1 VRIACIGGGPAGLY
15 FAISMKL
22 RDPSHDIEVFE
33 RNAPGVTFGWGVVF
47 SDLTVDN
54 ITRND
59 PVSAQTITQEFAHWD
74 DIDVHIHGATIT
86 SGGHGFIGIGRKRLL
101 EILQHRARE
110 LGVTLQFN
118 AECDPADPKWRDYDL
133 VIASDGINS
142 RFRDAYADAFG
153 VDVDVRPN
161 KFVWLGTSKA
171 FDAFTFAFEETGH
184 GWIWAHAY
192 RFAPDCSTFIVEC
205 SEETWRNFG
214 FDRMD
219 QGEARAVCEKLFAKY
234 LDGHKLMSNAA
245 HLPGPAVWLN
255 FRRIKCERWSSGNVI
270 LLGDAA
276 HTAHFSIGS
285 GTKLALEDAI
295 KLAEVLNRTSP
306 SSRGAAG
313 DAAIQKS
320 FTRRT
325 RSREE
330 ETPHPSRSSRL
341 RVKPSD
347 AGAVSVAGSQARG
360 DGPLSL
366 EAALDEYQAERSL
379 EVLKLQN
386 SARNSTEWFET
397 LGRYLHFEPL
407 QFAYSLLTRSQRISH
422 ENLRL
427 RDREWLEGVER
438 WFWKRATNGRS
449 NTTAPPMFA
458 PFKMREME
466 VANRI
471 TVSPMAM
478 YSAVDGVP
486 NDFHLVHL
494 GERALGGAGLVFTE
508 MTCVSPEGRI
518 SPGCTGMWN
527 ADHVAAWKRIV
538 DFVHANSTAKIC
550 LQLGHSGP
558 KGSTKLGWE
567 GNDVPLDEG
576 NWPVMAASDVAWSPA
591 NQRPHPMTR
600 ADMDAVRDQFVAA
613 VRMGLECGF
622 DMIELHAAH
631 GYLLSSFITRLQN
644 RRTDEY
650 GGSLENRLRYPIE
663 VFAAMRAAWPSDRPM
678 SVRISANDW
687 AGENGITP
695 GDAVEIG
702 EAFAR
707 EGADLID
714 VSAGQTWA
722 EAQPVYGRM
731 FQTPFSDK
739 IRNEARLATMAVG
752 NIYEPDHANSI
763 LAAGRAD
770 LVALARPH
778 LIDPM
783 WTLRAAAQLD
793 YRDVHCPPQYLNG
806 LSQLARN
813 LKREAEAAAAL
824 RV

>member
-1 VRIACIGGGPAGLY
+1 
-15 FAISMKL
+15 MKL
-22 RDPSHDIEVFE
+22 RDPAHEIEVFE

-47 SDLTVDN
+47 SDQTVEN

-59 PVSAQTITQEFAHWD
+59 PVSARTITDELAHWD
-74 DIDVHIHGATIT
+74 DIDVHIRGETIT
-86 SGGHGFIGIGRKRLL
+86 SGGHGFIGIGRKRML
-101 EILQHRARE
+101 EILQDRARE
-110 LGVTLQFN
+110 LGVTLSFE
-118 AECDPADPKWRDYDL
+118 AECDPADPKWRGYDL
-133 VIASDGINS
+133 VIAADGANS
-142 RFRDAYADAFG
+142 RFRDANPGAFS
-153 VDVDVRPN
+153 VDIDVRRN
-161 KFVWLGTSKA
+161 KFVWLGTSKV
-171 FDAFTFAFEETGH
+171 FEAFTFAFEETEH

-205 SEETWRNFG
+205 SEETWEKFG
-214 FDRMD
+214 FDRMS
-219 QGEARAVCEKLFAKY
+219 QAESIAACEQLFAKY
-234 LDGHKLMSNAA
+234 LDGHRLQSNAS
-245 HLPGPAVWLN
+245 HLVGSAAWLN
-255 FRRIKCERWSSGNVI
+255 FPRVKCERWSTGNVI

-295 KLAEVLNRTSP
+295 KLADVLNRP
-306 SSRGAAG
+306 G
-313 DAAIQKS
+313 
-320 FTRRT
+320 
-325 RSREE
+325 
-330 ETPHPSRSSRL
+330 
-341 RVKPSD
+341 
-347 AGAVSVAGSQARG
+347 
-360 DGPLSL
+360 LSL
-366 EAALDEYQAERSL
+366 EAAMDEYVAERNL

-397 LGRYLHFEPL
+397 LERYTHFEPL

-438 WFWKRATNGRS
+438 WFWKRATDGRS
-449 NTTAPPMFA
+449 NKTAPPMFA
-458 PFKMREME
+458 PLMLREMTVE
-466 VANRI
+466 NRI

-486 NDFHLVHL
+486 NDFHFVHL

-518 SPGCTGMWN
+518 SPGCTGLWN
-527 ADHVAAWKRIV
+527 DEQVAAWKRIV
-538 DFVHANSTAKIC
+538 DFVHANSKAKLC
-550 LQLGHSGP
+550 LQLGHSGA

-567 GNDVPLDEG
+567 GNDLPLDDG
-576 NWPVMAASDVAWSPA
+576 NWPVMSASDLAWSPV
-591 NQRPHPMTR
+591 NQVPRAMTR
-600 ADMDAVRDQFVAA
+600 ADMDEVRDQFVAA
-613 VRMGLECGF
+613 TRMAIDCGF
-622 DMIELHAAH
+622 DMVELHAAH
-631 GYLLSSFITRLQN
+631 GYLLSSFITPLQN

-650 GGSLENRLRYPIE
+650 GGSLENRLRYPLE

-678 SVRISANDW
+678 SVRISATDW

-695 GDAVEIG
+695 DEAVLIG

-714 VSAGQTWA
+714 VSAGQTWGGQ
-722 EAQPVYGRM
+722 QPVYGRM
-731 FQTPFSDK
+731 FQTPFSDR
-739 IRNEARLATMAVG
+739 IRNEGRLATMAVG

-778 LIDPM
+778 LVDPM

-793 YRDVHCPPQYLNG
+793 YRDIHIPPQYLNG
-806 LSQLARN
+806 MSQLARN
-813 LKREAEAAAAL
+813 LKREAEMAAPL

>member
-22 RDPSHDIEVFE
+22 RDPSHDIEIFE

-54 ITRND
+54 ITAND
-59 PVSAQTITQEFAHWD
+59 PVSAKAITEEFAHWD
-74 DIDVHIHGATIT
+74 DIDVHYRGQCIT
-86 SGGHGFIGIGRKRLL
+86 SGGHGFIGIGRRRLL
-101 EILQHRARE
+101 EILQDRARE
-110 LGVTLQFN
+110 LGVVLHFE
-118 AECDPADPKWRDYDL
+118 AECDSADPKWRGYDL
-133 VIASDGINS
+133 VIASDGANS
-142 RFRDAYADAFG
+142 RFRDASPEAFG
-153 VDVDVRPN
+153 VDVDVRRN
-161 KFVWLGTSKA
+161 KFVWLGTSKV
-171 FDAFTFAFEETGH
+171 FDAFTFAFAETEH

-192 RFAPDCSTFIVEC
+192 RFARDASTFIVEC
-205 SEETWRNFG
+205 SEETWRCFG
-214 FDRMD
+214 FDTMD
-219 QGEARAVCEKLFAKY
+219 QAQALAVCENLFARY
-234 LDGHKLMSNAA
+234 LDGHRLQSNAS
-245 HLPGPAVWLN
+245 HLVGSAAWLN
-255 FRRIKCERWSSGNVI
+255 FKRIKCERWASGNVI

-276 HTAHFSIGS
+276 HTAHFSVGS

-295 KLAEVLNRTSP
+295 KLADVLNRQS
-306 SSRGAAG
+306 
-313 DAAIQKS
+313 
-320 FTRRT
+320 
-325 RSREE
+325 
-330 ETPHPSRSSRL
+330 
-341 RVKPSD
+341 
-347 AGAVSVAGSQARG
+347 
-360 DGPLSL
+360 LSL
-366 EAALDEYQAERSL
+366 EAALDEYQAERNL

-397 LGRYLHFEPL
+397 LERYLHFEPL

-438 WFWKRATNGRS
+438 WFWQRATKGRS
-449 NTTAPPMFA
+449 NKTAPPMFA
-458 PFKMREME
+458 PFRLREME
-466 VANRI
+466 VENRI

-486 NDFHLVHL
+486 NDFHFVHL

-538 DFVHANSTAKIC
+538 DFVHANSKAKIC
-550 LQLGHSGP
+550 LQLGHSGG
-558 KGSTKLGWE
+558 KGSTRLGWE
-567 GNDVPLDEG
+567 GDNVPLTDG
-576 NWPVMAASDVAWSPA
+576 NWPVMAASDVPWSPV
-591 NQRPHPMTR
+591 NQVPRPMTR
-600 ADMDAVRDQFVAA
+600 ADMDMVRDQFVAA

-622 DMIELHAAH
+622 DMVELHAAH
-631 GYLLSSFITRLQN
+631 GYLLSSFITPLQN

-650 GGSLENRLRYPIE
+650 GGSLENRLRFPLE
-663 VFAAMRAAWPSDRPM
+663 VFAAMRAAWPSDKPM
-678 SVRISANDW
+678 SIRISATDW
-687 AGENGITP
+687 AGEDGITP
-695 GDAVEIG
+695 DDAVEMG

-722 EAQPVYGRM
+722 EQQPVYGRM

-778 LIDPM
+778 LIDPF

-793 YRDVHCPPQYLNG
+793 YRDVHVPPQYLG
-806 LSQLARN
+806 GMAQLARN

>member
-1 VRIACIGGGPAGLY
+1 MSLPTLATSAGNLVKIACIGAGPAGLY

-22 RDPSHDIEVFE
+22 RDSSHEIEVFE

-54 ITRND
+54 ITKND
-59 PVSAQTITQEFAHWD
+59 PASAKIITGEFAHWD
-74 DIDVHIHGATIT
+74 DIDVHIRGECVT
-86 SGGHGFIGIGRKRLL
+86 SSGHGFIGISRKRLL
-101 EILQHRARE
+101 AILQDRARA
-110 LGVTLQFN
+110 LGVTLHFE

-133 VIASDGINS
+133 VIASDGANS
-142 RFRDAYADAFG
+142 RFRDAQSDAFG
-153 VDVDVRPN
+153 VDVDVRKN
-161 KFVWLGTSKA
+161 KFVWLGTSKV
-171 FDAFTFAFEETGH
+171 FDAFTFAFEETEH

-192 RFAPDCSTFIVEC
+192 RFAPDASTFIVEC
-205 SEETWRNFG
+205 SEETWARFG
-214 FDRMD
+214 FDRMSQD
-219 QGEARAVCEKLFAKY
+219 ESIAACEQLFAKY
-234 LDGHKLMSNAA
+234 LDGHRLQSNAS
-245 HLPGPAVWLN
+245 HLVGSAAWLN
-255 FRRIKCERWSSGNVI
+255 FRRIKCERWSAGNVI

-295 KLAEVLNRTSP
+295 KLADVLNRS
-306 SSRGAAG
+306 G
-313 DAAIQKS
+313 
-320 FTRRT
+320 
-325 RSREE
+325 
-330 ETPHPSRSSRL
+330 
-341 RVKPSD
+341 
-347 AGAVSVAGSQARG
+347 
-360 DGPLSL
+360 LSL
-366 EAALDEYQAERSL
+366 EAALDEYVAERNL

-397 LGRYLHFEPL
+397 LDRYLHFEPL

-438 WFWKRATNGRS
+438 WFWKRATDGKS

-458 PFKMREME
+458 PLKLRELE

-486 NDFHLVHL
+486 NDFHFVHY
-494 GERALGGAGLVFTE
+494 GERAIGGAGLLFTE

-527 ADHVAAWKRIV
+527 ADHVAAWTRIV
-538 DFVHANSTAKIC
+538 DFVHANSSAKIC
-550 LQLGHSGP
+550 LQLGHSGA

-567 GNDVPLDEG
+567 GNDVPLDDG
-576 NWPVMAASDVAWSPA
+576 NWPVMSASDVPWSPV
-591 NQRPHPMTR
+591 NQVPR
-600 ADMDAVRDQFVAA
+600 AMSRSDMDMVRDQFVAA
-613 VRMGLECGF
+613 VRLGLDCGF

-631 GYLLSSFITRLQN
+631 GYLLSSFITPLQN
-644 RRTDEY
+644 TRTDEY
-650 GGSLENRLRYPIE
+650 GGSLENRLRYPLE
-663 VFAAMRAAWPSDRPM
+663 VFAAMRAAWPSDKPM
-678 SVRISANDW
+678 SVRISATDW
-687 AGENGITP
+687 AGEDGITP
-695 GDAVEIG
+695 DDAVAIG

-722 EAQPVYGRM
+722 EQQPVYGRM
-731 FQTPFSDK
+731 FQTPFSDR
-739 IRNEARLATMAVG
+739 IRNEGRLATMAVG

-783 WTLRAAAQLD
+783 WTLRAAAALD
-793 YRDVHCPPQYLNG
+793 YRGVHVPPQYLNG
-806 LSQLARN
+806 MSQLARN
-813 LKREAEAAAAL
+813 LKREAEMAAAL

>member
-1 VRIACIGGGPAGLY
+1 MKIACIGGGPAGLY

-22 RDPSHDIEVFE
+22 RDPGHEIEVFE

-54 ITRND
+54 ITHND
-59 PVSAQTITQEFAHWD
+59 PVSAKTITEEFAHWD
-74 DIDVHIHGATIT
+74 DIDVHIRGECIT
-86 SGGHGFIGIGRKRLL
+86 SSGHGFIGIGRKRLL
-101 EILQHRARE
+101 EILQDRARE
-110 LGVTLQFN
+110 LGVVLHFE
-118 AECDPADPKWRDYDL
+118 AECDPADAKWRGYDL
-133 VIASDGINS
+133 VIASDGANS
-142 RFRDAYADAFG
+142 RFRDAHAEAFG
-153 VDVDVRPN
+153 VDIDVRRN

-171 FDAFTFAFEETGH
+171 FDAFTFAFEETEH

-192 RFAPDCSTFIVEC
+192 RFAADCSTFIVEC
-205 SEETWRNFG
+205 SEETWRRFG
-214 FDRMD
+214 FDRMSQD
-219 QGEARAVCEKLFAKY
+219 ESIAACEKLFAKY
-234 LDGHKLMSNAA
+234 LDGHSLQSNAS
-245 HLPGPAVWLN
+245 HLVGSAAWLN
-255 FRRIKCERWSSGNVI
+255 FKRIKCERWTSGNVI

-295 KLAEVLNRTSP
+295 KLADVLNR
-306 SSRGAAG
+306 
-313 DAAIQKS
+313 KS
-320 FTRRT
+320 L
-325 RSREE
+325 
-330 ETPHPSRSSRL
+330 TP
-341 RVKPSD
+341 
-347 AGAVSVAGSQARG
+347 
-360 DGPLSL
+360 
-366 EAALDEYQAERSL
+366 EAALDEYQAERNL

-397 LGRYLHFEPL
+397 LHRYLHFEPL

-422 ENLRL
+422 ENLRV

-438 WFWKRATNGRS
+438 WFWKRATGGRS
-449 NTTAPPMFA
+449 NKTAPPMFA
-458 PFKMREME
+458 PLRLRDMQVE
-466 VANRI
+466 NRI

-486 NDFHLVHL
+486 NDFHFVHL
-494 GERALGGAGLVFTE
+494 GERAMGGAGLVFTE

-538 DFVHANSTAKIC
+538 DFVHSSSTAKIC

-558 KGSTKLGWE
+558 KGSTKVGWE

-576 NWPVMAASDVAWSPA
+576 NWPVMAASDVRWSPA
-591 NQRPHPMTR
+591 NQQPRPMTR
-600 ADMDAVRDQFVAA
+600 ADMDMVRDQFVAA
-613 VRMGLECGF
+613 VRMGLDAGF

-631 GYLLSSFITRLQN
+631 GYLLSSFLTPLQN
-644 RRTDEY
+644 KRTDEY
-650 GGSLENRLRYPIE
+650 GGSLENRLRYPLE
-663 VFAAMRAAWPSDRPM
+663 VFAAMRAAWPSDKPM
-678 SVRISANDW
+678 SVRISATDW

-695 GDAVEIG
+695 DDAVEIG

-722 EAQPVYGRM
+722 DAQPVYGRM
-731 FQTPFSDK
+731 FQTPFSDQ

-778 LIDPM
+778 LIDPF
-783 WTLRAAAQLD
+783 WTLRAAAALD

-806 LSQLARN
+806 LAQLARN

>member
-22 RDPSHDIEVFE
+22 RDPAHHVEIFE
-33 RNAPGVTFGWGVVF
+33 RNPPGVTFGWGVVF
-47 SDLTVDN
+47 SDLTVEN
-54 ITRND
+54 ITVND
-59 PVSAQTITQEFAHWD
+59 PISAETITREFAHWD
-74 DIDVHIHGATIT
+74 DIDVHFRGKTIS

-101 EILQHRARE
+101 EILQDRARE
-110 LGVTLQFN
+110 LGVILHFDT
-118 AECDPADPKWRDYDL
+118 ECDPADPKWRGYDL
-133 VIASDGINS
+133 VIASDGANS
-142 RFRDAYADAFG
+142 RFRDAHAEAFG
-153 VDVDVRPN
+153 VDVDVRAN
-161 KFVWLGTSKA
+161 KFVWLGTSKV
-171 FDAFTFAFEETGH
+171 FDAFTFAFEETEH

-205 SEETWRNFG
+205 SEQTWQRFG
-214 FDRMD
+214 FDRMS
-219 QGEARAVCEKLFAKY
+219 QEESIAACEKLFAKY
-234 LDGHKLMSNAA
+234 LDGHSLQSNAS
-245 HLPGPAVWLN
+245 HLVGSAAWLN
-255 FRRIKCERWSSGNVI
+255 FRRIKCERWTSGNVI

-295 KLAEVLNRTSP
+295 KLAEVLNRP
-306 SSRGAAG
+306 G
-313 DAAIQKS
+313 
-320 FTRRT
+320 
-325 RSREE
+325 
-330 ETPHPSRSSRL
+330 
-341 RVKPSD
+341 
-347 AGAVSVAGSQARG
+347 
-360 DGPLSL
+360 LSL
-366 EAALDEYQAERSL
+366 EAALDEYQAERNL

-397 LGRYLHFEPL
+397 LERYTHFEPL

-438 WFWKRATNGRS
+438 WFWKRATDGRS
-449 NTTAPPMFA
+449 DKTAPPMFA
-458 PFKMREME
+458 PLRLRELE
-466 VANRI
+466 VQNRI
-471 TVSPMAM
+471 VVSPMAM
-478 YSAVDGVP
+478 YSAVDGTP
-486 NDFHLVHL
+486 SDFHFVHY

-538 DFVHANSTAKIC
+538 DFVHANSKAKIC
-550 LQLGHSGP
+550 LQLGHSGG
-558 KGSTKLGWE
+558 KGSTRLGWE
-567 GNDVPLDEG
+567 GNDVPLDDG
-576 NWPVMAASDVAWSPA
+576 NWPVLAASDVPWSPV
-591 NQRPHPMTR
+591 NQVPTPMTR
-600 ADMDAVRDQFVAA
+600 ADMDMVRDQFVAA
-613 VRMGLECGF
+613 VRMGVEAGF
-622 DMIELHAAH
+622 DMVELHAAH
-631 GYLLSSFITRLQN
+631 GYLLAGFISPLQN

-650 GGSLENRLRYPIE
+650 GGSIENRLRYPLE
-663 VFAAMRAAWPSDRPM
+663 VFAAMRAVWPGDRPM
-678 SVRISANDW
+678 SARISATDW
-687 AGENGITP
+687 AGDQGITP
-695 GDAVEIG
+695 EDAVEIG

-722 EAQPVYGRM
+722 DQQPVYGRM
-731 FQTPFSDK
+731 FQTPFSDR
-739 IRNEARLATMAVG
+739 IRNQGGLATMAVG

-770 LVALARPH
+770 LVALGRPH
-778 LIDPM
+778 LVDPF

-813 LKREAEAAAAL
+813 LKREAEAAGL